1 MTTTELIVQFHGL
14 APSPAIEAE
23 VTRRYQHL
31 LRISDRIVRARVTLE
46 ARHHRHRQGNV
57 YHVNVSLLVPGG
69 EILVNREPERD
80 HAHEDIY
87 VAIRD
92 SFRAAERQLKNH
104 TQVLRGDIK
113 RKGAERVPPEA

>member
-1 MTTTELIVQFHGL
+1 
-14 APSPAIEAE
+14 
-23 VTRRYQHL
+23 
-31 LRISDRIVRARVTLE
+31 
-46 ARHHRHRQGNV
+46 V